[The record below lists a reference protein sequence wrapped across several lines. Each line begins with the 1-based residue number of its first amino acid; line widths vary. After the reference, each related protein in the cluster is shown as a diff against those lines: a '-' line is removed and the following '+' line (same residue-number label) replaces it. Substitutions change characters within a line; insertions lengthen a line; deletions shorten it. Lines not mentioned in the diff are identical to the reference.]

1 MEATH
6 KEGKAMSKHFLNEIC
21 PTIWINGRGKNE
33 RAISAMRNE
42 EEWTNWFQML
52 GIEAKGCRVDIENL
66 PDTCNKRVILESF
79 FVNASC
85 VFFDKADSLISL
97 PGIPTGDIT
106 LYGDPVKVNVH
117 GRNGYIEEMPVMVRG
132 GDNSAFIRKGL
143 TGTIAS
149 KKAPAVYVRENA
161 NRFPFINITAE
172 YAAKIANTMRELDVA
187 ISNLAH
193 PYIVVATEDTIDEVK
208 DFFKRKEN
216 HERWIDVISA
226 GVFDANK
233 VSVQELPKT
242 EEGIRDCTGA
252 IDWYLQLYRQLEY
265 LDGAKDVDKKAEIT
279 IPELKQGDGIVNIN
293 AKKYIEFLEE
303 EFDFVNKVFG
313 TNMKPVLVKDKVEQ
327 ENQEQAMQQAQTLQ
341 EGGNDDTNKHND
353 AQ

>member
-1 MEATH
+1 MA
-6 KEGKAMSKHFLNEIC
+6 KHFLNEIC

-33 RAISAMRNE
+33 KVISAMRNE

-52 GIEAKGCRVDIENL
+52 SLEGKGCRVDIENV

-85 VFFDKADSLISL
+85 VFFEKADSLISL
-97 PGIPTGDIT
+97 PGLPTGDIT

-117 GRNGYIEEMPVMVRG
+117 GRNGYIEELDVMVRG
-132 GDNSAFIRKGL
+132 GDNSSFIRKGL
-143 TGTIAS
+143 TGTIAK
-149 KKAPAVYVRENA
+149 KKAPAVYVRENM
-161 NRFPFINITAE
+161 NRFPFVNITAE
-172 YAAKIANTMRELDVA
+172 YAAKIANAMRTLDTA
-187 ISNLAH
+187 ISSVEH

-208 DFFKRKEN
+208 EFFKRKEN
-216 HERWIDVISA
+216 HERWIDVVSA

-233 VSVQELPKT
+233 VNVIPLEMSES
-242 EEGIRDCTGA
+242 GIRDCTGSVE
-252 IDWYLQLYRQLEY
+252 WFLQQYRQLEY

-279 IPELKQGDGIVNIN
+279 IPELKQGEGIVTIN

-313 TNMKPVLVKDKVEQ
+313 TNMKPVLVKDKVDQ
-327 ENQEQAMQQAQTLQ
+327 EKQEQAMKQAETMQKGA
-341 EGGNDDTNKHND
+341 EDDTNKHND